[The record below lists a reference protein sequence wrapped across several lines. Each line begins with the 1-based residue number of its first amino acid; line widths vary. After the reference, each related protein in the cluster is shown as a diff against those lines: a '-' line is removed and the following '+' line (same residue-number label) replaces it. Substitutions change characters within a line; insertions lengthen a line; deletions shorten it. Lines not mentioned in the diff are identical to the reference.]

1 MYYVSRLLVFL
12 WVMVLVLSCKS
23 NETKAIDCIDQV
35 IKLDDSLG
43 KKRNFDCVELSLSK
57 TIINYTDV
65 INSIDFSTCPDEFT
79 TAFKSH
85 IEAWKNMIEVTDNH
99 DTLRG
104 EMHDLFDSIEH
115 TKDSLQFKIYL
126 NAIWSTWADVEK
138 AMEFNR

>member
-1 MYYVSRLLVFL
+1 MYYLSRLLVFL

-23 NETKAIDCIDQV
+23 KETKAIDCIDHV

-43 KKRNFDCVELSLSK
+43 KKRNVDCVELSLSK
-57 TIINYTDV
+57 TIINYTDA
-65 INSIDFSTCPDEFT
+65 INSIDFSQCPEDFT

-85 IEAWKNMIEVTDNH
+85 IEAWNDMIEVTDNH
-99 DTLRG
+99 DNLRG

-126 NAIWSTWADVEK
+126 NTIWSTWADVEK